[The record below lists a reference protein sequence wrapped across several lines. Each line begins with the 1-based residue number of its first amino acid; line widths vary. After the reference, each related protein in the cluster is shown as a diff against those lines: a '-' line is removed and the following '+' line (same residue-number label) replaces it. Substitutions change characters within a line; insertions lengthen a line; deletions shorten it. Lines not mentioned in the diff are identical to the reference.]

1 MEKPT
6 PRINSSL
13 AILTTSDQ
21 GNLSVNLSQDCPI
34 TTTYV
39 EIIGKVEPNLQI
51 SGYSSV
57 ALGNNFDL
65 DAYNK
70 LVIAAANN
78 PSLFR

>member
-13 AILTTSDQ
+13 ASQFIN